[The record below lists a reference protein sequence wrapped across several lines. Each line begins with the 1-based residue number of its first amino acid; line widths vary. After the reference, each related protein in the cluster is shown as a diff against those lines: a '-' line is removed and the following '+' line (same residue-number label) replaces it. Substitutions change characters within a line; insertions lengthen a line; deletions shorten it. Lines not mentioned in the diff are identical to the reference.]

1 MRTRARTR
9 LIVLFRRRMMAS
21 LRYGLR
27 NRSDIDSRNGLV
39 IDTRDPDIPARQLE
53 TRQNKVEGEKNAG
66 HVSAGNVHRANFLA
80 FPLAVMFDF
89 DSIDFTGNI
98 AEFTCEDSPHAG
110 YW

>member
-1 MRTRARTR
+1 MRTRTRTR

-53 TRQNKVEGEKNAG
+53 TRQNKAEGEKNAG
-66 HVSAGNVHRANFLA
+66 HVSAGNVHRAQISGESSYQG
-80 FPLAVMFDF
+80 
-89 DSIDFTGNI
+89 DSILGPFGRRRGSGLT
-98 AEFTCEDSPHAG
+98 
-110 YW
+110 